1 MFEPIRTPLTG
12 RTRGLALLLF
22 ALLAFPGCGGD
33 IDGRMAEVRA
43 LQDVGQH
50 EASIDELRQILAIAP
65 DHPEATYRL
74 GVALMQT
81 GEPSRAVWALEKAT
95 EFKEYA
101 ISASLLLAS
110 AHFSQQNFEA
120 AIRAADRAIEL
131 DPQRH
136 AALRL
141 RARAN
146 VGAGRLED
154 ALIDTELLLEAYP
167 DDYGV
172 YAIYATVL
180 DDLAEVAHDKLKQ
193 LALEGDD
200 GSNAHRGCLAPAIF
214 QRDQRQ
220 DIERAGALFDDCTER
235 FPTNAFVIGEAM
247 RFYDGTN
254 QSEKATK
261 LIRRAVEEAPDNLS
275 LRAQLASRLRNYGDF
290 AGAEQVLLDAAASF
304 ESAGAWNLLANFYRL
319 EKRADDALQALDKVM
334 ELSGGGTDAL
344 RFTRAD
350 VLIDL
355 GEYDRAAEIAESIE
369 ERTYSKLLNGR
380 IALERGDA
388 KEALHLFEDGVR
400 AWPSNAGARFL
411 AGRAA
416 LELGDVDR
424 AISELREAMRSDSQ
438 ATSAAALLAHVLYE
452 RGDYTESLR
461 VSKVAQRQRDGDRPA
476 ILVVVARSFA
486 GLEQYDDA
494 RNVLEGLRQRP
505 DTKLL
510 AQVELARLEFDA
522 EGPKASIASI
532 ETSGLDLADPINA
545 ELLRAWVDAM
555 LASGQGPEALDRIE
569 SILARQSGQAPNHEL
584 RGVVLTRLGRDDEA
598 RAALEKSIAIDPDYA
613 AGFAGLATLAA
624 RTNDLAKAVEY
635 FDKAAELAPDA
646 SPYPYSAAQLA
657 RAAGDR
663 DGAESRFREV
673 VRKHP
678 NHAGARNDLAWL
690 LADQGTDL
698 DRALQLT
705 EEALRIETN
714 PDFLDTLG
722 WVRFQRGEFSGAVA
736 AFEQAVAE
744 RPDSPSMRYRLG
756 LALSR
761 SGDADRARE
770 EFEAALEAGIF
781 PESEDT
787 RRELSQLTQ

>member
-1 MFEPIRTPLTG
+1 M
-12 RTRGLALLLF
+12 ALLLF

-154 ALIDTELLLEAYP
+154 ALIDTEQLLEAYP

-180 DDLAEVAHDKLKQ
+180 ADLERYDLAEVAHDKLKQ

-438 ATSAAALLAHVLYE
+438 ATSAAALLARVLYE
-452 RGDYTESLR
+452 RGEYTEALR
-461 VSKVAQRQRDGDRPA
+461 VSKIAQRQRDGDRPA
-476 ILVVVARSFA
+476 MMVVVARSFA
-486 GLEQYDDA
+486 GLGQYDDA

-510 AQVELARLEFDA
+510 AQVELASLEFDA
-522 EGPKASIASI
+522 EGPKAAIASI
-532 ETSGLDLADPINA
+532 ETSGLDLAAPVNA

-555 LASGQGPEALDRIE
+555 LASGQGPGALARIE
-569 SILARQSGQAPNHEL
+569 SILERQPGQASTHEL

-598 RAALEKSIAIDPDYA
+598 LAALEKSIAIDPDYA

-635 FDKAAELAPDA
+635 FDKAAELAPNA
-646 SPYPYSAAQLA
+646 SAYPYSAAQLA
-657 RAAGDR
+657 LASGDR
-663 DGAESRFREV
+663 DGAETRLREV

-690 LADQGTDL
+690 LAEQGKDL
-698 DRALQLT
+698 DRALQLV
-705 EEALRIETN
+705 EGALLIETN

-722 WVRFQRGEFSGAVA
+722 WVRFQRGEFSGAAA

-744 RPDSPSMRYRLG
+744 RPDSPSMRYHLG

-761 SGDADRARE
+761 SGDAERARD
-770 EFEAALEAGIF
+770 EFEAALEAGAF

-787 RRELSQLTQ
+787 RRELAQLTQ